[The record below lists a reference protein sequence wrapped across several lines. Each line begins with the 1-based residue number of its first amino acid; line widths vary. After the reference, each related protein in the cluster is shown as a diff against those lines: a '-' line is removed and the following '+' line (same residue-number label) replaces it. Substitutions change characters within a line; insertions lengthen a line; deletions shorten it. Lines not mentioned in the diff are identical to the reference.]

1 MLKAYDDDTLKKF
14 STLTFTFSKSPTE
27 TLEKGLKY
35 VSKFTNRDQW
45 RCSGFFIVN
54 CEHISQLFLVFLLL
68 GLNK

>member
-14 STLTFTFSKSPTE
+14 NTLTFTFSKSTTE

-45 RCSGFFIVN
+45 RYSGFFIVN
-54 CEHISQLFLVFLLL
+54 CEHISQLFLVLLLL